1 MLGELSGSSGFM
13 DHARARSMSRV
24 KRQLAVSEVDMVH
37 PASLSKAPAEAVR
50 ARVKDVANNAHTR

>member
-1 MLGELSGSSGFM
+1 
-13 DHARARSMSRV
+13 MSRV